1 MAEGGAVPIQESVGA
16 ALASVRSNLRFVLT
30 VSLIGAIVLSLVT
43 GLALFVPQV
52 GLLTTVGAMFVR
64 AATYAAF
71 ILAAFGFAASAQQRA
86 FSDGLRVWAAMAV
99 VGFFM
104 CIMMFVLLIPGMI
117 ALFSGPMAPY
127 VGDLERAGSDQAA
140 VISVMTRFVQEQ
152 PGALVG
158 FVLFYAIVW
167 ILLTSRLFLAAPASV
182 EAGRILTF
190 ETWAWTKGSMLRI
203 TAARLMLLGPAYIL
217 VAALDYVIAAA
228 AGINAMDPIATAAV
242 AQSNPALFI
251 AYVFATSFITFALY
265 SSLEAGLS
273 TYLYRGLKPAAAQQ
287 SAA

>member
-1 MAEGGAVPIQESVGA
+1 MAEGGAVPVQESVGA
-16 ALASVRSNLRFVLT
+16 ALASVRSNLRFVLSA
-30 VSLIGAIVLSLVT
+30 SLIGALVLALVT
-43 GLALFVPQV
+43 GLALFVPQI
-52 GLLTTVGAMFVR
+52 GLLTAVGAMFVR
-64 AATYAAF
+64 AITYAAF
-71 ILAAFGFAASAQQRA
+71 IVAAFGLAASAQQRVLN
-86 FSDGLRVWAAMAV
+86 DGLRVWAAMAV

-104 CIMMFVLLIPGMI
+104 CIVMFVLLIPGMI
-117 ALFSGPMAPY
+117 ALFAGPMAPY
-127 VGDLERAGSDQAA
+127 IGDLERAGSDQAA

-152 PGALVG
+152 PGAIVG
-158 FVLFYAIVW
+158 FALFYAIVW

-203 TAARLMLLGPAYIL
+203 TAARLMLLGPAYVL
-217 VAALDYVIAAA
+217 VAALDYVVAAV
-228 AGINAMDPIATAAV
+228 AGIDALDPMATAAV

-251 AYVFATSFITFALY
+251 GYVFVTSFITFALY